1 MDGSGPEV
9 SLSAENRAPC
19 EMVLCGFTKF
29 GPQHSET
36 SSLTPI
42 PLTQCQF
49 ISKRLLIAMLYVLNE
64 LDIAK
69 ACPNFVLVSGQW
81 LPR

>member
-1 MDGSGPEV
+1 MDGNGPEV

-19 EMVLCGFTKF
+19 GMVLCGFTKF

-42 PLTQCQF
+42 PLTQYQL
-49 ISKRLLIAMLYVLNE
+49 ISKRLLIAMFDALNA

-69 ACPNFVLVSGQW
+69 ACPSFVLVSGQW